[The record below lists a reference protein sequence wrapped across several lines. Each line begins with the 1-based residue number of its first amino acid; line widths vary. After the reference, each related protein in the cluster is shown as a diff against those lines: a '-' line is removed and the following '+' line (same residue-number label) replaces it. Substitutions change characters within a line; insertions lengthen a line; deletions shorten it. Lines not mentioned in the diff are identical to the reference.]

1 MSTERHST
9 RFARGT
15 AQLTE
20 LGGDRA
26 VAVAERLRET
36 APDLGRYLVEF
47 AYGEINSRPGL
58 DLRQRQLVKLGALTA
73 LGDTRT
79 QLGFE
84 IANSLHVGLTP
95 AQVVEALT
103 HLELVVGFPRALNA
117 VEAAR
122 AVFAGLGVEAE
133 PHEVA
138 PGAEDERYARGSDVL
153 REVAGDHGFAVIDAL
168 NDIAPDL
175 GKVIV
180 EYAWGEVYP
189 RPGLDYPQRQ
199 LVTLGAMIAYG
210 DTFKQQKT
218 HLNIALRQGL
228 TPRQLV
234 EVLLQA
240 SPFVGFPRTLNSLAA
255 LREVFADKDIRL

>member
-1 MSTERHST
+1 MSTEQHST
-9 RFARGT
+9 RFARGL
-15 AQLTE
+15 AQLAE

-26 VAVAERLRET
+26 QQIAEPLQET
-36 APDLGRYLVEF
+36 APDLGRFLVEF
-47 AYGEINSRPGL
+47 AYGDINSRPGL
-58 DLRQRQLVKLGALTA
+58 DLQQRQLVKLGALTA

-84 IANSLHVGLTP
+84 IANALHVGLTP
-95 AQVVEALT
+95 AQVVEALA
-103 HLELVVGFPRALNA
+103 HLELVVGFPRSLNA
-117 VEAAR
+117 VETAR
-122 AVFAGLGVEAE
+122 LTFAELGVKAE
-133 PHEVA
+133 PYQVEPA
-138 PGAEDERYARGSDVL
+138 AEEDRYARGSDVL

-168 NDIAPDL
+168 DDIIPDL
-175 GKVIV
+175 GKVLV
-180 EYAWGEVYP
+180 EYAWGEVYS

-199 LVTLGAMIAYG
+199 LITLGAMIAYG

-255 LREVFADKDIRL
+255 LREVFADKDITL